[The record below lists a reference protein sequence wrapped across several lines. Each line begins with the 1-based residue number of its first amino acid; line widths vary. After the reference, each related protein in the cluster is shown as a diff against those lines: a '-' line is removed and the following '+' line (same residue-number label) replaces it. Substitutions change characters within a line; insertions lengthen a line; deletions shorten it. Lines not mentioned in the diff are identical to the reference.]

1 MRANDK
7 TTYASVD
14 NEGVLPVQSTH
25 PAAPVAAVETTG
37 R

>member
-1 MRANDK
+1 MRANHQ

-14 NEGVLPVQSTH
+14 SAGVLPVQSTL
-25 PAAPVAAVETTG
+25 AAATLAAVETTG

>member
-1 MRANDK
+1 MRANNS

-14 NEGVLPVQSTH
+14 NAGVLLVQSA
-25 PAAPVAAVETTG
+25 PAAATVAAVETTG

>member
-1 MRANDK
+1 MRANDQ

-14 NEGVLPVQSTH
+14 NTGVLPVQFTH
-25 PAAPVAAVETTG
+25 TAALVAAVETTG